1 MPVLVV
7 LLLLIASTYQLF
19 FRFDHW
25 NDPNQAGVVYE
36 RDQLTGQ
43 VHRFTAGTRISLINR
58 LTGEYPDSLQAD
70 TTASVKTPPLPT
82 ETDPAP
88 SPKNAATVM
97 ILGVSTPGPDVQAQ
111 RAAEA
116 QGSHVQIQVSEPT
129 PDVVPTVTASKKPL
143 SSLFQKKPPVP
154 PAPSSSSRSNAKPAT
169 VSLAAPVVTT
179 PLPQHEHRVDLNLDG
194 AQEKIALT
202 QSRNDGLLDIAIM
215 DGQREVFYGRGQR
228 LQVLGTRQNRWAD
241 VALVMPSGDSQS
253 PSLRSGGFSTGHA
266 LTATLSFYR

>member
-25 NDPNQAGVVYE
+25 NDPNQSGVVFE

-43 VHRFTAGTRISLINR
+43 VHLFTAGTRISLINR

-70 TTASVKTPPLPT
+70 ASSAKNPPLPS
-82 ETDPAP
+82 ETDPALRSKSGEP
-88 SPKNAATVM
+88 VM
-97 ILGVSTPGPDVQAQ
+97 MLGVSTPGPELQAQ

-116 QGSHVQIQVSEPT
+116 QGTTVQFQVTEPT
-129 PDVVPTVTASKKPL
+129 SESVPTASASKKPM

-154 PAPSSSSRSNAKPAT
+154 TAPSSSRSNAKPAT
-169 VSLAAPVVTT
+169 VSLAAPIVTT

-202 QSRNDGLLDIAIM
+202 QTRADGLLDIAIM

-228 LQVLGTRQNRWAD
+228 LQVLGTRQNRWSD
-241 VALVMPSGDSQS
+241 VALVMPSGDSQLFRYDANRQAYEVVAS
-253 PSLRSGGFSTGHA
+253 QLAMR
-266 LTATLSFYR
+266 